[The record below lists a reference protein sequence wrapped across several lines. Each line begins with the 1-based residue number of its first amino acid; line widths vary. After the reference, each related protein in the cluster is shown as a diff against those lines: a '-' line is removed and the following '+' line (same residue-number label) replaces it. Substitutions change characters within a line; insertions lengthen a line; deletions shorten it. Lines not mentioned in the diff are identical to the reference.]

1 MVTVAFISYF
11 RILLTNSGHILE
23 LCPFTKILISDMSD
37 SSYLIEDL
45 IVMDCN
51 DEHVEF
57 LILTKYTK
65 ENDRCI
71 KIIDYPGNN
80 PIFSKIFF

>member
-1 MVTVAFISYF
+1 
-11 RILLTNSGHILE
+11 
-23 LCPFTKILISDMSD
+23 MSD

-80 PIFSKIFF
+80 PIFNKICFKIFIIIYALICCYRIEMPQ

>member
-1 MVTVAFISYF
+1 
-11 RILLTNSGHILE
+11 
-23 LCPFTKILISDMSD
+23 MSD
-37 SSYLIEDL
+37 SSFLIEDL

-80 PIFSKIFF
+80 HIFNKIFFKFL